1 MTEDK
6 LLLRALRR
14 EPTPRTPV
22 WLMRQA
28 GRYLAEYQEV
38 RKQAGGFLELAKNP
52 ELAAEVTLQPIRRFG
67 MDGAIIF
74 SDILLP
80 LEAMGMPLVFNE
92 RGPYLP
98 EPLRCMADVEKLSS
112 YDPAVELGYVGESLQ
127 RTAEGLPP
135 ETTLLGFCGAP
146 FTLASYA
153 IEGGTGKSF
162 MELRR
167 MMYHEPQAWEL
178 LMEKLWVA
186 VADHLEYQIA
196 SGAEAVVLFDTWA
209 ANLTV
214 EDYRRYA
221 KPWSQKILERLRG
234 KAPRVAFAGAADHL
248 VEELASMT
256 PDAVAIDHRTDIVR
270 AFDRVGSH
278 IALQG
283 NLDPGILLSTPD
295 NVVRWTRDILE
306 RVGGRPGHVLNL
318 GHGVFKTTDPEC
330 VAAFVRTAQEFR
342 NDTREAS

>member
-1 MTEDK
+1 
-6 LLLRALRR
+6 
-14 EPTPRTPV
+14 
-22 WLMRQA
+22 
-28 GRYLAEYQEV
+28 
-38 RKQAGGFLELAKNP
+38 
-52 ELAAEVTLQPIRRFG
+52 
-67 MDGAIIF
+67 
-74 SDILLP
+74 
-80 LEAMGMPLVFNE
+80 
-92 RGPYLP
+92 
-98 EPLRCMADVEKLSS
+98 
-112 YDPAVELGYVGESLQ
+112 
-127 RTAEGLPP
+127 
-135 ETTLLGFCGAP
+135 
-146 FTLASYA
+146 
-153 IEGGTGKSF
+153 
-162 MELRR
+162 
-167 MMYHEPQAWEL
+167 
-178 LMEKLWVA
+178 MEKLWVA

-248 VEELASMT
+248 VEELASMN

-295 NVVRWTRDILE
+295 NVARWTRDILE